1 MRILCVED
9 DVESREMMTI
19 LLGAGGCEVVTAS
32 GTTDALNLATKDR
45 FALIILDN
53 WLEMGSGVEL
63 CKKIRGFDPQTPIV
77 FYSAAAYE
85 ADVQRA
91 MKAGAQYYFTKP
103 LGLQALVQTI
113 KDMTHSTSRQSAAG

>member
-19 LLGAGGCEVVTAS
+19 LLGAAGCEVVTAS
-32 GTTDALNLATKDR
+32 GTTDALNLAKKDR

-53 WLEMGSGVEL
+53 WLETGSGVEL
-63 CKKIRGFDPQTPIV
+63 CKRIRGFDPQTPIV

-103 LGLQALVQTI
+103 LGLQALMQTI

>member
-19 LLGAGGCEVVTAS
+19 LLGAAGCEVVTAS
-32 GTTDALNLATKDR
+32 GTTDALNLTKKDR

-53 WLEMGSGVEL
+53 WLETGSGVEL
-63 CKKIRGFDPQTPIV
+63 CKKIRGFDPHTPIV
-77 FYSAAAYE
+77 FYSGAAYE
-85 ADVQRA
+85 TDIQRA